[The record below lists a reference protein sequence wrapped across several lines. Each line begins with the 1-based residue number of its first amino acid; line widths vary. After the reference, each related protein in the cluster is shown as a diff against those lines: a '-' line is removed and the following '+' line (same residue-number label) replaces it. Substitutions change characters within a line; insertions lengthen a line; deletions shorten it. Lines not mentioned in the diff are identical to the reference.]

1 MNLQVSKKNLLQAKF
16 YNAKRHFRLLIKKEI
31 RYRITEFELNSRK
44 YTSLLRNWSHT
55 NKREEV
61 IDNEDCIN

>member
-1 MNLQVSKKNLLQAKF
+1 MNLQVSKKKLLQAKF
-16 YNAKRHFRLLIKKEI
+16 DAAKRHFRLLIKNEI

-55 NKREEV
+55 NKPEEV